1 MRILHTVL
9 ATTGVVLLALP
20 LASPAL
26 ADPAPPL
33 VGNFTAKLI
42 IPIDTL
48 AADPNTLEN
57 VHITGSVLVKTII
70 RYFPPN
76 PIKILTSFKPGR
88 EASGVGMT
96 SGDLYTIKGNG
107 TQKYDW
113 LPGAS
118 IKAVDHTGLLIAV
131 PGNPVMPTN
140 PVRVHLHVD
149 YDPFTG
155 AALGST
161 VDFPATPLADTCTT
175 TAQVCY

>member
-57 VHITGSVLVKTII
+57 V
-70 RYFPPN
+70 
-76 PIKILTSFKPGR
+76 TSRARF
-88 EASGVGMT
+88 
-96 SGDLYTIKGNG
+96 
-107 TQKYDW
+107 
-113 LPGAS
+113 
-118 IKAVDHTGLLIAV
+118 
-131 PGNPVMPTN
+131 
-140 PVRVHLHVD
+140 
-149 YDPFTG
+149 
-155 AALGST
+155 
-161 VDFPATPLADTCTT
+161 
-175 TAQVCY
+175 